1 MFGQSLLLSEIIYYI
16 AIKCIYNKTKRMN
29 DQNFC
34 LKTGLA
40 EACTCQGENKSRV
53 FEDLAND
60 LVGDEVQVIFDLII

>member
-1 MFGQSLLLSEIIYYI
+1 
-16 AIKCIYNKTKRMN
+16 MN

-40 EACTCQGENKSRV
+40 EACTCQVENKSRV

>member
-1 MFGQSLLLSEIIYYI
+1 
-16 AIKCIYNKTKRMN
+16 MN